1 MVENLDLTQ
10 EKNIVWLYDLKD
22 YPWLRETITDF
33 PERQGITNA
42 IVSSLK
48 TFGGETIVGY
58 VELEDNAPKDREG
71 RKPFTRRIFVLRDG
85 DYEAYKDHFSFPTEA
100 INPLT
105 VQPKQKGLPPRKN
118 Q

>member
-1 MVENLDLTQ
+1 MIENLDLTE

-22 YPWLRETITDF
+22 YPWLRETTTDF
-33 PERQGITNA
+33 PKTQGITDA
-42 IVSSLK
+42 IVYNLK
-48 TFGGETIVGY
+48 KYAQEKIIGY
-58 VELEDNAPKDREG
+58 VELEDNTLPHKKG
-71 RKPFTRRIFVLRDG
+71 KNKFTRRIFVLRDG

-105 VQPKQKGLPPRKN
+105 VQPQQKGLPPLKT